1 MPVEIRELVVRTEV
15 LSAAR
20 AHTSAVK
27 EKDLTMLRRQIME
40 ECRRMINER
49 TSKNIYK
56 R

>member
-20 AHTSAVK
+20 AHAHTVK
-27 EKDLTMLRRQIME
+27 EKDLRVLRRQIID
-40 ECRRMINER
+40 ECRRMISER
-49 TSKNIYK
+49 TSKNIFK